1 MLLSFP
7 SALVTPHM
15 MHGIDVYKI
24 QKTKDVGDASQNL
37 KTLNMVMN
45 NVVINEMINN
55 INISKNNNYY
65 DHTAIVP
72 DSVKPSLDDAGDS
85 SPANDQKKD
94 KPFFEDPLAI
104 PIGILKGMNKYRF
117 TYKQPVVQFVGEG
130 KDVSEAG
137 SNNSNPEANKPNNA
151 SNNDKDKNLIITQN
165 KTVPSLFNPLYTI
178 QLIGLTENVPLMNN
192 ILSKS
197 TVDDYDLMGDKTT
210 STGYLGDCSIK
221 ELVRLSHLKNSILGN
236 AKYRYADFMFCRDVG
251 KIPNN
256 RLITLRKFSTPI
268 GDNIFRYSSLL
279 KKNDFNNGY
288 NFMTP
293 SDIGRMVT
301 WLDDEDNKI
310 ESIMHYNYH
319 ATFKPLDAELNYIK
333 SEDDDPERG
342 ILGMIGNSMS
352 SNYNKMGNAGF
363 TGNHNIVSS
372 ALSRFR
378 FNVLNNNINLGSG
391 GQYEN
396 HAIITQQYDNH
407 KIYTP
412 KNTIQ
417 STHIYEG
424 KLLFEQSFSL
434 TFNYKLRGYDNI
446 NPKSAMLDLLGN
458 ILATTY
464 TQGKFWGG
472 ENRIVGPQGNKA
484 PYHIANSL
492 IDQSFGAVGGF
503 FSQFANG
510 TLDIS
515 NVLASVGSAISSFG
529 NEVMSW
535 VKSMVD
541 KGAKGALQELV
552 SKGIA
557 LDKKLGIS
565 NQVKGQLKNALG
577 RPALYAMNSLLP
589 GGNTGLWHVTIG
601 NPKNPIAAIGNLIL
615 DDAEITHH
623 GALGI
628 DDFPSELK
636 VVVKLKH
643 AKPRDMVDI
652 ARMYTKGAS
661 GFYNQPVNHPVSS
674 FYMYDEN
681 TKFNDIEY
689 NDWVKQA
696 QPVRL
701 PANTTA
707 STPQTDAA
715 AQAESV
721 DGTTTAQPGSD
732 QNPPTE
738 PPIEYG
744 ASKDQAAAQQNL
756 ADMQRKML
764 ADEDGIILDPYTK
777 YNSAL
782 ILDSSAR
789 IQEYNP
795 QLNPMSARESL
806 YSIS

>member
-15 MHGIDVYKI
+15 MHGTDVYKI

-94 KPFFEDPLAI
+94 KSFFEDPLAI

-130 KDVSEAG
+130 KDMSETG
-137 SNNSNPEANKPNNA
+137 SNNANPQAGQPNNA
-151 SNNDKDKNLIITQN
+151 SNNDTNKNLIITQN

-319 ATFKPLDAELNYIK
+319 ATFKSLDAELNYIK

-352 SNYNKMGNAGF
+352 ANYNQMGNAGF

-378 FNVLNNNINLGSG
+378 FGNINLGKG
-391 GQYEN
+391 GQYEG
-396 HAIITQQYDNH
+396 HQIITQQYDNH

-652 ARMYTKGAS
+652 ARMYTKGVS

-674 FYMYDEN
+674 FYMYDESPQFKD
-681 TKFNDIEY
+681 TEY

-707 STPQTDAA
+707 STAE
-715 AQAESV
+715 AQNGGKV
-721 DGTTTAQPGSD
+721 QVNGSD
-732 QNPPTE
+732 PTAPPPSEQDQSTSE
-738 PPIEYG
+738 PQIEYG
-744 ASKDQAAAQQNL
+744 AGKNQAEAQQNL
-756 ADMQRKML
+756 AKLQRDML
-764 ADEDGIILDPYTK
+764 ANEDGIINDPYTK